1 MLISLTAKIPE
12 DLENAILRHY
22 NILAQQEG
30 GEVEVAVRSSA
41 LGEDLHGISFAGQ
54 YRSELNVRPE
64 NVIQAY
70 KNVVASKYSLAAMA
84 YRLNRGIR
92 DEDAAICVGCM
103 RMVHAV
109 SGGVVYSR
117 NPANIRD
124 DSIII
129 SSVWGLPKSVVDGTS
144 PSDIFVVSRG
154 DPLMIVHKES
164 ATKERKTVR
173 YRQEGLFRM
182 DMTAEEARL
191 PSLSDEQVLEIA
203 RLAVRLETY
212 SGIPQDIEWSIGR
225 DRSIVLLQ
233 CRPLQ
238 QKDVS
243 EIGDRKGYL
252 DREPQTVILKGGITA
267 SPGVAAGPAFIVKN
281 DVDALQFP
289 DKAIMVA
296 AQSLPRWAALLGR
309 AAAVVTEQGGIAG
322 HLATVARE
330 FSVPALFGVKGAIE
344 QLGNGQLV
352 TVDADGRRVH
362 RGHIDV
368 LLKQAQKPKSL
379 MEGSPVLEALK
390 GAALCITP
398 LTLLDPDSPEFKAKN
413 CQTFHDITRFC
424 HEKVL
429 QEMFRFGKEHR
440 LVERSGKKLICDL
453 PMTYWV
459 INLDDGFQEEV
470 TGDSVHLD
478 NVVSVPMLAF
488 WEGLAAA
495 PWKGPPPVRSRGL
508 MSAFMEA
515 TMNPALE
522 PSRGSHYAT
531 RNYCLISKNFCILQL
546 RFNFHFCTV
555 ESYVGERAWDNYIN
569 FHFKGGAA
577 NLQRRMFRARL
588 VAEILGEYDFRT
600 TFKED
605 AAFAQLKGY
614 DQAFMEERLKVL
626 GYLAM
631 HTRQLD
637 LAMVD
642 AASIDLYKA
651 KMLEDLKEIV
661 H

>member
-1 MLISLTAKIPE
+1 
-12 DLENAILRHY
+12 
-22 NILAQQEG
+22 
-30 GEVEVAVRSSA
+30 
-41 LGEDLHGISFAGQ
+41 
-54 YRSELNVRPE
+54 
-64 NVIQAY
+64 
-70 KNVVASKYSLAAMA
+70 
-84 YRLNRGIR
+84 
-92 DEDAAICVGCM
+92 
-103 RMVHAV
+103 
-109 SGGVVYSR
+109 
-117 NPANIRD
+117 
-124 DSIII
+124 
-129 SSVWGLPKSVVDGTS
+129 
-144 PSDIFVVSRG
+144 
-154 DPLMIVHKES
+154 
-164 ATKERKTVR
+164 
-173 YRQEGLFRM
+173 
-182 DMTAEEARL
+182 
-191 PSLSDEQVLEIA
+191 
-203 RLAVRLETY
+203 
-212 SGIPQDIEWSIGR
+212 
-225 DRSIVLLQ
+225 
-233 CRPLQ
+233 
-238 QKDVS
+238 
-243 EIGDRKGYL
+243 
-252 DREPQTVILKGGITA
+252 
-267 SPGVAAGPAFIVKN
+267 
-281 DVDALQFP
+281 
-289 DKAIMVA
+289 
-296 AQSLPRWAALLGR
+296 LGR

-379 MEGSPVLEALK
+379 MEGSPVLEALR

-495 PWKGPPPVRSRGL
+495 PWKDPPPVRSRGL

-555 ESYVGERAWDNYIN
+555 ESYVGERASDNYIN